1 MPENENTSINTRM
14 LEHLEDLR
22 RKSQLREL
30 AEVAGVNLY
39 SNDYLGLTT
48 DSRLK
53 LAVIEAV
60 AQTARVSSTGSR
72 LLSGHAQ
79 VWDDL
84 EEEFSAFAGTPA
96 SLYFNSGYAAN
107 TGLLSAVLTKDD
119 IVFSDHLNHASL
131 IDGVRLSGA
140 RKVIYPH
147 CDLDALEDGL
157 KKNRTASGQRVIVTE
172 SIFSMDGDR
181 APLSEIVKLA
191 KRYGAEVIVD
201 EAHAT
206 GTQGDAGQGIVASL
220 GLEHDVLAIVHTCG
234 KALASMGA
242 FVCGSKALKHY
253 LINHA
258 RSFIFSTA
266 MPPYLAYQVRTA
278 LRLAIGM
285 DAEREHLSLIAGRL
299 RTKLRKSDL
308 DTRASNSQ
316 IVPLMCG
323 ENQAALKL
331 AEYLQKSG
339 FAVRAIRPPTVPPG
353 TARLRFS
360 LTARVTQTH
369 IDRLV
374 EAIAQ
379 HVSLG
384 THGRRQQVASR

>member
-1 MPENENTSINTRM
+1 MPASENTSINDRM
-14 LEHLEDLR
+14 LERLEDLR
-22 RKSQLREL
+22 RMAQLREL
-30 AEVAGVNLY
+30 AEVGGVNLY
-39 SNDYLGLTT
+39 SNDYLGLAGNP
-48 DSRLK
+48 RLK

-60 AQTARVSSTGSR
+60 AQTTRVGSTGSR

-107 TGLLSAVLTKDD
+107 TGLLSAVLAKDD
-119 IVFSDHLNHASL
+119 IVFSDGLNHASL

-157 KKNRTASGQRVIVTE
+157 KKNHTASGQRVIVTE

-181 APLSEIVKLA
+181 APLSEIIDLA
-191 KRYGAEVIVD
+191 KRHGAEVIVD

-206 GTQGDAGQGIVASL
+206 GTQGDAGRGIVAGL
-220 GLEHDVLAIVHTCG
+220 GLQHDVLAIVHTCG
-234 KALASMGA
+234 KALAGMGA

-266 MPPYLAYQVRTA
+266 MPPYLAHQVRAA
-278 LRLAIGM
+278 LRLAIDM

-299 RTKLRKSDL
+299 RTKLRKLDL
-308 DTRASNSQ
+308 DTRASSSQ
-316 IVPLMCG
+316 IVPLMVG
-323 ENQAALKL
+323 ENEPALKL
-331 AEYLQKSG
+331 AEHLQKSG
-339 FAVRAIRPPTVPPG
+339 FAVRAIRPPTVPSG

-360 LTARVTQTH
+360 LTAKITQSD

-374 EAIAQ
+374 EATAQ
-379 HVSLG
+379 HVSVG
-384 THGRRQQVASR
+384 NHGHRRQVVSM